1 MADQT
6 TRTTKRA
13 REGLAAFPDG
23 SCQNIQLTL
32 LGGELALL
40 DRLAADIRLI
50 HGAWITRSGIVAALI
65 EAAMLADGAA

>member
-6 TRTTKRA
+6 TRTTRRG
-13 REGLAAFPDG
+13 REGLAFPDG
-23 SCQNIQLTL
+23 SRQNIRLTL
-32 LGGELALL
+32 LGGELALI

-65 EAAMLADGAA
+65 EAAMRGNGEA